1 MATAETVVTLSLQ
14 QILNDDATATP
25 SSSDLNLGLTYLI
38 NLLDHFQ
45 LSPQDTVGMRE
56 HVYTPTS
63 GDQYVTIGSA
73 HAVTTMTQTGTTVT
87 VTTTVAHGF
96 VTGSKVVIAGA
107 AQTGYNGLQTIT
119 VTADTTFTFGATA
132 GLTTPA
138 TGTIT
143 AGAQITAPMPQRIEE
158 SSFCR
163 LNGVDFPIGFAPSF
177 ETYTAQPIKSTQ
189 GYPSKCYYL
198 PSNTNIGTLY
208 LWPASNGAELHLWVR
223 ETPVN
228 GFASMTLSSLMTLPM
243 GMQKVLVDC
252 LAAEMLDSF
261 NVPETAYSKIKI
273 KAANSLRT
281 WKRAN
286 IKIATLGMPM
296 GVGSYGYR
304 NNAFTS

>member
-1 MATAETVVTLSLQ
+1 MATTETVITKSLQ

-25 SSSDLNLGLTYLI
+25 SASDLALGLSYLI
-38 NLLDHFQ
+38 DLLDHWQ

-56 HVYTPTS
+56 HVYTPTA
-63 GDQYVTIGSA
+63 GDEYVTIGED
-73 HAVTTMTQTGTTVT
+73 HAVTSMTETGTTVT
-87 VTTTVAHGF
+87 VTTTLAHGF
-96 VTGSKVVIAGA
+96 VTGSKIVIAGA
-107 AQTGYNGLQTIT
+107 VETGYNGLQTIT
-119 VTADTTFTFGATA
+119 VTGDTTFTFEADA
-132 GLTTPA
+132 GLTSPA

-163 LNGVDFPIGFAPSF
+163 LNGVDFLIGFAPSF
-177 ETYTAQPIKSTQ
+177 ETYNGQPIKSTQ

-228 GFASMTLSSLMTLPM
+228 GFASMTLSTLLTLPM

-261 NVPETAYSKIKI
+261 NVPESAYSKIKM
-273 KAANSLRT
+273 KAANSLRI

-286 IKIATLGMPM
+286 IKIATLGMPT

-304 NNAFTS
+304 NNAFTN